1 MPIVPRNFSP
11 SEYTYTTGDKKG
23 TKKQKRREHLMI
35 AGGREGP
42 EIIDNG
48 LRAAKG
54 KSPKARTSR
63 YVEGG
68 SPRWTET
75 LASDETPPLSRTQ
88 SGFLRMVQPQQLQYL
103 RGLMRVSEMLTLA
116 NTAKQSPATSNIE
129 VTLITAGRDLVS
141 LHGELIDPNV
151 DALVRDST
159 PDWTTALRRLAA
171 ELRAAQATLLREVRT
186 DDELKAMS
194 SRVYLNFGKTSIPV
208 AQFAVPGA
216 GSGQAAIAGTAYVT
230 GLYTPSDGDDPVTRR
245 DGSVVQPG
253 APIQIRADKIE
264 FVTVDPPELRTLE
277 FVDTPAFARARA
289 LVLKLKSDTPSFQEG
304 RPVTLPAGQELFV
317 PYSLIMRLRIIYPN
331 TGTAGDKL
339 DYTRRS
345 SQTIESTESTARDIA
360 VLKVHIDWLK
370 SDIAQAALRG
380 KYARKRK
387 NQFVYVDE
395 YTGLA
400 FTLRGYGGTVNDAGR
415 RESTRR
421 AVAAALQPVLVW
433 ESDRDADWSVFA
445 ELRGRPVVPID
456 MLRVLRSTNNVD
468 ALRELRKRY
477 RNVR

>member
-11 SEYTYTTGDKKG
+11 SEYTYKTGDKKG
-23 TKKQKRREHLMI
+23 TKKPKRREHLMI

-54 KSPKARTSR
+54 KPPKARTSR

-68 SPRWTET
+68 SPRWTDI
-75 LASDETPPLSRTQ
+75 LASDETPPESRTQ

-116 NTAKQSPATSNIE
+116 NTAKLSPGTPHVE
-129 VTLITAGRDLVS
+129 VTLITAGNDLVS
-141 LHGELIDPNV
+141 LHGDLV
-151 DALVRDST
+151 DADRDILARAST
-159 PDWTTALRRLAA
+159 PDWITALRRLAA
-171 ELRAAQATLLREVRT
+171 ELRAADATLQREVRT
-186 DDELKAMS
+186 KDELKAMTS
-194 SRVYLNFGKTSIPV
+194 QVFLKFGNTLLPV
-208 AQFAVPGA
+208 SQFAVPEA
-216 GSGQAAIAGTAYVT
+216 GSGQAAVAGTVFVT
-230 GLYTPSDGDDPVTRR
+230 GLYTPDDGDAPVTRR
-245 DGSVVQPG
+245 DGSVLQPG
-253 APIQIRADKIE
+253 APVQIRADKIDS
-264 FVTVDPPELRTLE
+264 VTVDPPELGTLK
-277 FVDTPAFARARA
+277 FVDTPAFARSHG
-289 LVLKLKSDTPSFQEG
+289 LVIKLKSDTPSFEAG
-304 RPVTLPAGQELFV
+304 RPLRFAAGDELLV
-317 PYSLIMRLRIIYPN
+317 PYSLMMRLRVVYPN
-331 TGTAGDKL
+331 TGAAGEKL
-339 DYTRRS
+339 DYARRS

-360 VLKVHIDWLK
+360 VLRAHIEWLK
-370 SDIAQAALRG
+370 SDIAQTALRG

-387 NQFVYVDE
+387 NQFVYVDP

-400 FTLRGYGGTVNDAGR
+400 FALRGYGAGVNDAGR

-421 AVAAALQPVLVW
+421 AVAAAMQPVLLW
-433 ESDRDADWSVFA
+433 EAGRDEDWAVFA
-445 ELRGRPVVPID
+445 ELRGRPVVPVD